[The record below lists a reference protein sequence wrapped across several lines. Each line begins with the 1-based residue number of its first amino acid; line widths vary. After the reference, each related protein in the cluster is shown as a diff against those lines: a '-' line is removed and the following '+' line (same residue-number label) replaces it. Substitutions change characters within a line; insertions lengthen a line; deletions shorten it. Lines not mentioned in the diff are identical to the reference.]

1 MMTRRALPTLVRLV
15 CSTLLGAAVPLL
27 TALSPATAQ
36 DFYANRTVTIVV
48 GFPPGGG
55 VDAGARLLQR
65 HLGKFI
71 PGNPSIVIQNMPGA
85 SGLVAANHLYAR
97 AERDGLTL
105 GLPGRDWV
113 MYSALQLKA
122 AQFDSLKYNFIGSTG
137 AVNNYGWVR
146 ADLGIKSAAQ
156 LKAHAGKVVIG
167 ALSPATVTA
176 SVPNMLI
183 ANGYPLQVVTGYRGT
198 VQIVQAIE
206 QKEVHGIFT
215 NLATFSR
222 RSDLIDNAVIRLF
235 QVFPDVKDLPLVE
248 ELVPEKTRPLM
259 RAVNAPSST
268 GMPFIAPP
276 EVPAER
282 VAVLRKAF
290 LAMARDKDF
299 MADAEKIGEPTG
311 APIAGEKLVAV
322 YRELIAGTTPEV
334 AKAFRELTGL
344 K

>member
-1 MMTRRALPTLVRLV
+1 MAAEFGPMRRLALAL
-15 CSTLLGAAVPLL
+15 SAAGLLL
-27 TALSPATAQ
+27 TAPVVTPAAAQ
-36 DFYANRTVTIVV
+36 DFYAGKTVTIVV

-97 AERDGLTL
+97 AERDGLML

-113 MYSALQLKA
+113 MYSALQLSA
-122 AQFDSLKYNFIGSTG
+122 AKFDSLKFNFIGSTG

-146 ADLGIKSAAQ
+146 ADLGIRSLAQ
-156 LKAHAGKVVIG
+156 LKTHASKVVIG

-183 ANGYPLQVVTGYRGT
+183 AGGYPLQVVTGYRGT

-206 QKEVHGIFT
+206 QNEVHGIFT
-215 NLATFSR
+215 NLATFAR
-222 RSDLIDNAVIRLF
+222 RSDLIDKTVIRLF
-235 QVFPDVKDLPLVE
+235 QVFPEVKNLPLVE
-248 ELVPEKTRPLM
+248 DLVPKETRPLM
-259 RAVNAPSST
+259 RAVNAPTTT

-282 VAVLRKAF
+282 VAILRKAF
-290 LAMARDKDF
+290 LAMARDQAF
-299 MADAEKIGEPTG
+299 MADADKIGEPTG
-311 APIAGEKLVAV
+311 APIAGEKLLAV
-322 YRELIAGTTPEV
+322 YTGLIAGTTPEV
-334 AKAFRELTGL
+334 AKGFRELTAL